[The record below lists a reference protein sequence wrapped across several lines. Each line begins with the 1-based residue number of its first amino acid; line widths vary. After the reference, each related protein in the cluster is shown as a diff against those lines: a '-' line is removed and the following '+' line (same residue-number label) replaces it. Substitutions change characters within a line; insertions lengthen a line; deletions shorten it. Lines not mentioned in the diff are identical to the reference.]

1 MCIELIGHHSTLL
14 AGCLIVVGKKLTKI
28 LLFCL
33 KTLHLLVEPL
43 HWHPCCVAGLALVK
57 LMRWLCFCFFFSHRA
72 KVGLNATLLLRIRV
86 QKYHCCPPASEYSKC
101 TNHSVDYHGF
111 LAGERSR
118 STSHLHI
125 LPAFWLVL
133 ILNTAQNPVF
143 TV

>member
-1 MCIELIGHHSTLL
+1 MSHCGREKVDQDSTFLPENPAFIGG
-14 AGCLIVVGKKLTKI
+14 A
-28 LLFCL
+28 
-33 KTLHLLVEPL
+33 
-43 HWHPCCVAGLALVK
+43 LALAP
-57 LMRWLCFCFFFSHRA
+57 LLRCRTSPGQINEMAMFLGFFSQRA
-72 KVGLNATLLLRIRV
+72 KVGLNATLLLRMRV
-86 QKYHCCPPASEYSKC
+86 QKYCCCPPASEYSKC